1 MLLSVK
7 QIVFLSVFVVLL
19 LLQIILGESYL
30 KLVLYG
36 IWMIFFAFY
45 FGKLNF
51 ETVRLYKT
59 PIKLWFLWLGLLLG
73 SYIFT
78 HNVPLSLIAVLDQF
92 FGFCVF
98 IFFLT
103 LKDRF
108 IPTKFILVAIL
119 LVLAIATVVSMAIL
133 IFPGW
138 GSLLPGMN
146 LLYPSYGHNHL
157 AAALL
162 MVLPLSWWFSFEF
175 KRTYFILLPTIL
187 TIGLLVSFGRV
198 AVLIG
203 VIQLLVLGYYV
214 LSKEVQFPIV
224 MRRALIIISVL
235 LVIKLL
241 YQSFFSLSSI
251 MGIDVS
257 CSFPRLERQLCKS
270 MSEEPRL
277 YYWKQAVQA
286 IEQYPLTGYGPGT
299 FALINAKYQ
308 QVPQLKTLYAHNEYL
323 QNIAEVGII
332 GGFSFILLIFVSIY
346 KLYLRVLKNYLN
358 AEKESYFSFLFLGL
372 LSICLN
378 NFFDYDWHFSAVLLM
393 TALFFGLSF
402 KQKSVFSQTVFTTAF
417 TKWTKIFTLTAGVVV
432 VSFAVLNFSTNMLI
446 QQKKETIAFKIFP
459 YFFTQYNAF
468 LYSSTLTDNQM
479 QTFRNIYK
487 NHSSQY
493 SNRKLSHEE
502 IEHLILIDPWVFA
515 EIFDTEMITSQQAD
529 QYIEKLEDLF
539 AVAEREVNNEDYRL
553 SWKVSQKFHRAAET
567 AFQRDETVLAYKFYE
582 IGARFDHWSIH
593 THPVPVDRYNPTVV
607 DCEFAKSMLPYPEEA
622 FGDQREYF
630 AWRYI
635 RCVETMHTEFSKSD
649 LESFLEKANKLAPW
663 IEYEPKY

>member
-1 MLLSVK
+1 M
-7 QIVFLSVFVVLL
+7 VFLSIFVVLL

-36 IWMIFFAFY
+36 TWIIFFACY
-45 FGKLNF
+45 IQELNF
-51 ETVRLYKT
+51 ETLQLYKT
-59 PIKLWFLWLGLLLG
+59 PIKLWILWLGLLLG

-92 FGFCVF
+92 FGFSVF

-108 IPTKFILVAIL
+108 IPTKFILVATL
-119 LVLAIATVVSMAIL
+119 MVFAVATVVSMAIL

-162 MVLPLSWWFSFEF
+162 MVLPLSWWFSFKH
-175 KRTYFILLPTIL
+175 KRTYFILLPIVL

-203 VIQLLVLGYYV
+203 VVQLLVLGYYAF
-214 LSKEVQFPIV
+214 SKKVQFSTV
-224 MRRALIIISVL
+224 MWRALIIFSVL
-235 LVIKLL
+235 LVVKLL
-241 YQSFFSLSSI
+241 FQSFFSVSSVLRT
-251 MGIDVS
+251 DVL
-257 CSFPRLERQLCKS
+257 CPFPSLERQLCKS

-286 IEQYPLTGYGPGT
+286 ISQYPWTGYGPGT

-308 QVPQLKTLYAHNEYL
+308 QVPQLKTLHAHNEYL
-323 QNIAEVGII
+323 QNIAEVGSI
-332 GGFSFILLIFVSIY
+332 GGLSFILLIFVSIY
-346 KLYLRVLKNYLN
+346 KLYVRVHKNYFSTEN
-358 AEKESYFSFLFLGL
+358 ESYVPFLFMGL

-402 KQKSVFSQTVFTTAF
+402 KQQLVSSQTVITTAF
-417 TKWTKIFTLTAGVVV
+417 TNWTRIFALTVGVAVV
-432 VSFAVLNFSTNMLI
+432 FFAVLNFSTNMFI
-446 QQKKETIAFKIFP
+446 QQKKESIAFKIFP

-468 LYSSTLTDNQM
+468 LYGDTLTNTQIEI
-479 QTFRNIYK
+479 FRKIYK

-493 SNRKLSHEE
+493 SNRKLSDEE
-502 IEHLILIDPWVFA
+502 IEHLILIDPWAFA

-529 QYIEKLEDLF
+529 RYIEKLEDLF

-553 SWKVSQKFHRAAET
+553 SWKVSQKFHRAAQA

-593 THPVPVDRYNPTVV
+593 AHPVPVDRYNPTVV

-635 RCVETMHTEFSKSD
+635 RCVETRYAELSKSE

-663 IEYEPKY
+663 LEHEPRY